1 MAVYNLLWG
10 DGEAGQRD
18 SWEICAQSSPCLQQL
33 PEENYSSCQ
42 WYHAGREDTLN
53 RDYHLLSSHPCKQ
66 AALKQTN
73 RGLGGHMPSERALF
87 SLFVFL
93 PFCVTTMLG
102 MTSEVSEISCLQ
114 KENLKVWHARACSHA
129 QITSFSN
136 NKVSENDNQIP
147 RVTESIS
154 AVAGVTQ
161 DGN

>member
-1 MAVYNLLWG
+1 MGRLGSVAPEKSVLSLPPVSSNCPRKTILPASG
-10 DGEAGQRD
+10 TTQAG
-18 SWEICAQSSPCLQQL
+18 
-33 PEENYSSCQ
+33 
-42 WYHAGREDTLN
+42 EDTLN
-53 RDYHLLSSHPCKQ
+53 REYHLLSSHPCKQ

-114 KENLKVWHARACSHA
+114 KENLKVWHSRASSHA